1 MLEDTNSAEI
11 AAGYAD
17 QAQIGAFAQSTR
29 FTARLDNTGIGL
41 KLERAVHDG
50 QRKSADMHFHY
61 VLFADILRDLAH
73 AAWAQPP
80 DDIPYR
86 DALRDS
92 AWTLYFALEPNPD
105 RALKVRPRRAKGDGY
120 AIKSDS
126 QGKAVKAAAKQK
138 PSGD

>member
-1 MLEDTNSAEI
+1 MLEDINPAEI

-17 QAQIGAFAQSTR
+17 QSQIGAFAQSAR

-41 KLERAVHDG
+41 RLELATHDG

-73 AAWAQPP
+73 TAWAQPP
-80 DDIPYR
+80 DDIAYR

-92 AWTLYFALEPNPD
+92 AWTLYLALETNPD
-105 RALKVRPRRAKGDGY
+105 RALKARPRRAKGDGY
-120 AIKSDS
+120 GIKGRP
-126 QGKAVKAAAKQK
+126 QGTPVSAVARQK
-138 PSGD
+138 TSGN